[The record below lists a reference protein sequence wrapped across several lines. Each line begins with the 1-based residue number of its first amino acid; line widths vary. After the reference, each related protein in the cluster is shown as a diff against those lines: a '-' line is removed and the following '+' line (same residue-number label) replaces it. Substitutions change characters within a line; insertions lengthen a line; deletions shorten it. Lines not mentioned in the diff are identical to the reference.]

1 MRGTLLLFTLVGGL
15 FASAPLPVSAQ
26 EDRAADTDART
37 LFEEGRAAYDAGRFE
52 DATRSFRRAYLLS
65 PRYQL
70 LYNIGQSEL
79 RAGHDA
85 RALEAFEAFLR
96 QASSDDPN
104 RSEVEERA
112 RVLRSM
118 GVRSAD
124 AEGEPVAETTS
135 SPAPT
140 PEPRETAA
148 PIATTAP
155 TPAADGGPGIAP
167 WILVGTGAAAVVVG
181 GVLMGVGVSESSR
194 VTGATD
200 GSRWADLEGAASN
213 ANVLWGAGIGVAA
226 VGLAAVGVGI
236 AWAVAGGSSE
246 SGTTARLRVGPMGV
260 AVEGAF

>member
-1 MRGTLLLFTLVGGL
+1 MLLLFTLVAGL
-15 FASAPLPVSAQ
+15 VTSAPSPVFAQ
-26 EDRAADTDART
+26 GDRAADTDART
-37 LFEEGRAAYDAGRFE
+37 LFEEGRVAYDAGRFE

-124 AEGEPVAETTS
+124 AEGDTVAVTAS

-140 PEPRETAA
+140 PEPMETAA
-148 PIATTAP
+148 PMATTAP
-155 TPAADGGPGIAP
+155 TATEGGPGVAP

-181 GVLMGVGVSESSR
+181 GVLMGVGASESSR

-213 ANVLWGAGIGVAA
+213 VNVLWGAGIGVAA

-246 SGTTARLRVGPMGV
+246 SGPTARLRVGPMGL

>member
-1 MRGTLLLFTLVGGL
+1 MLLLFTLVAGL
-15 FASAPLPVSAQ
+15 VASAPFPVFAQ

-118 GVRSAD
+118 GVSSAD
-124 AEGEPVAETTS
+124 AETVVETAS
-135 SPAPT
+135 SPAPA
-140 PEPRETAA
+140 PEPTETAA
-148 PIATTAP
+148 PMATTAP

-181 GVLMGVGVSESSR
+181 GVLMGVGASESSR

-213 ANVLWGAGIGVAA
+213 VNVLWGAGIGVAA